1 MLNKEAKTNLTVLV
15 KAGIPFTLI
24 GMIIV
29 FAGLYALKKIF
40 AGNEYLVAILF
51 IWLAV
56 FWMIYQPLFRN
67 KIIKIKMM
75 ADKAPKKH

>member
-1 MLNKEAKTNLTVLV
+1 MLNKEAKTNLALLV
-15 KAGIPFTLI
+15 KAGIPFTLM

-51 IWLAV
+51 IWLAI
-56 FWMIYQPLFRN
+56 FWMIYQPLFKNRM
-67 KIIKIKMM
+67 IKIKTMM
-75 ADKAPKKH
+75 GKADKGN